1 MATIKPKQHM
11 SGIGDVIF
19 IHTRNSFEL
28 IVDGKRFNEIKSF
41 KIEGGVDCITT
52 VETTVL
58 TGCGDD

>member
-1 MATIKPKQHM
+1 MATIKPKQH
-11 SGIGDVIF
+11 GLGDVIF

-28 IVDGKRFNEIKSF
+28 IVDGKRINEIKSF

-58 TGCGDD
+58 TGLGED